1 MKEIVMVRGNEIF
14 TTSLAI
20 SEGVKIEHKNVIAL
34 IRKYSYLEDLSAFET
49 AYVRTKG
56 RPISVIY
63 LTELQA
69 TLLIVLMNNSPEV
82 LQFKITLTKAFFKQ
96 RKILQSI
103 LTQKQNAEWLLKRN
117 ETKVMRL
124 EATDQIKR
132 FIQYA
137 IDQGS
142 KSAHMYY
149 MNISKMELQGLFL
162 MDQKYP
168 NARDVMNFKQ
178 LNLIEMAD
186 EAVKIS
192 LQEGMDAG
200 LHYKEIYKLAKSK
213 IDALAKI
220 FPKSPLPLLLTN
232 FDKE

>member
-1 MKEIVMVRGNEIF
+1 MNEIVMVKGNEVF

-20 SEGVKIEHKNVIAL
+20 SKGLNLEHESVIRLLKKHSNIE
-34 IRKYSYLEDLSAFET
+34 ELSRFEIGEI
-49 AYVRTKG
+49 RTKG
-56 RPISVIY
+56 RPIKIAF
-63 LTELQA
+63 LDELQA
-69 TLLIVLMNNSPEV
+69 TLLIVLMKNSPEV
-82 LQFKITLTKAFFKQ
+82 LKFKIKLTNAFFKQ
-96 RKILQSI
+96 RKLLQSI
-103 LTQKQNAEWLLKRN
+103 IIQKQNAEWLLKRN

-124 EATDQIKR
+124 DATDQIKR

-192 LQEGMDAG
+192 LQEGMNAE
-200 LHYKEIYKLAKSK
+200 LHYKDIYKLAKSK

-220 FPKSPLPLLLTN
+220 FPKSPLPLLLSGQ
-232 FDKE
+232 KED